1 MEEELLSSKRLD
13 HLGIVAGI
21 CEQIDLVEQ
30 IDGYVG
36 PTERR
41 VTVGEATEAMVLN
54 ALGFVGRALYLTP
67 EFFQNKPVDILI
79 REGLQAEDLNDD
91 TLGRALDKLYEAGV
105 TEVFGQVAS
114 HALGVL
120 GIAHTFYHLD
130 STTFSFSGAYDS
142 EGYEGIQITHGYS
155 KDHRPDLKQAVVS
168 LICSYQSALPVWFEA
183 LDGNSCDKKTFPKT
197 IQAYVGQMKGG
208 ATPYFIADSAL
219 YTAENLGELS
229 QVTWLTRVP
238 GSIKEVQELYE
249 VGLDE
254 LIACERLEGYFCQE
268 VYSEYGGVQQRWV
281 LVFSE
286 QAYAREQQGVARQIP
301 QEKERVEKQLWHLG
315 HQEFATSAEAES
327 AVEELQQQW
336 KFHRVVFALQEVP
349 HYPRRGRPK
358 QGEEPK
364 VCWRVEGEVEEDADK
379 VMRELGRKGKF
390 VLATNELASDKLSA
404 EQLLAAYK
412 SQGAS
417 VERGFRFLKDPLFFA
432 QSLFLE
438 RPERIMAL
446 LMVMGLALLVYALA
460 EHKLRGELRRKGE
473 SLPNQV
479 GKPTQ
484 RPTMRRI
491 FQVFEGID
499 VLVVKESTR
508 ESRMVL
514 NLKPMHRK
522 ILHLL
527 GPEVQKCYF
536 LDG

>member
-1 MEEELLSSKRLD
+1 MEKQILSTKRLD

-36 PTERR
+36 ATERK
-41 VTVGEATEAMVLN
+41 VSVGEATQAMVLN

-67 EFFQNKPVDILI
+67 EFFQNKPVDVLL
-79 REGLQAEDLNDD
+79 REGLQAEDFNDD

-105 TEVFGQVAS
+105 TEVFAQVAS
-114 HALGVL
+114 HALRVF

-130 STTFSFSGAYDS
+130 STTFSLDGEYDS
-142 EGYEGIQITHGYS
+142 EGYGGIEITHGYS
-155 KDHRPDLKQAVVS
+155 KDHRPDLKQVVVS

-197 IQAYVGQMKGG
+197 IQAYVRQMKGG

-219 YTAENLGELS
+219 YTAENVRELS
-229 QVTWLTRVP
+229 KVKWLTRVP

-249 VGLDE
+249 LGLDE
-254 LIACERLEGYFCQE
+254 LVACERLEGYFYQE
-268 VYSEYGGVQQRWV
+268 VEREYGGVQQRWV

-286 QAYAREQQGVARQIP
+286 QAYIREQRGVARRIP
-301 QEKERVEKQLWHLG
+301 QEKEQAQKQLWHLS

-327 AVEELQQQW
+327 AAEELEKQW
-336 KFHRVVFALQEVP
+336 KFHRVVFALQEVT

-364 VCWRVEGEVEEDADK
+364 VCWSVEGEVEEDSDK
-379 VMRELGRKGKF
+379 VMRELARKGKF
-390 VLATNELASDKLSA
+390 VLATNELASDELPA
-404 EQLLAAYK
+404 EQMLEAYK
-412 SQGAS
+412 SQGVS

-432 QSLFLE
+432 HSLFLE

-460 EHKLRGELRRKGE
+460 ERKLREELRKQGAY
-473 SLPNQV
+473 LPNQV
-479 GKPTQ
+479 GKLTQ
-484 RPTMRRI
+484 RLTMRRV

-499 VLVVKESTR
+499 VLVVKGPTR
-508 ESRMVL
+508 ESRLVL

-522 ILHLL
+522 IIHLL